1 MSNITVIQTLLC
13 NITNNI
19 MDRDSSDGSELNRLM
34 ISYNATEIIN
44 APIDIITVPSSEDDR
59 EDSGEDVPALS
70 AVEVSESSRDEG
82 GDDLEKGEPEKEEPR
97 KRAPRVDLQRKF
109 LTSRMRRRRRRSSP
123 RFGVN

>member
-44 APIDIITVPSSEDDR
+44 APIDIITVPSSEDNR

-109 LTSRMRRRRRRSSP
+109 LTSRMRRRRRRSLL

>member
-1 MSNITVIQTLLC
+1 MSNITVIQTLLI

-82 GDDLEKGEPEKEEPR
+82 GNDLEKGEPEKEEPR

-109 LTSRMRRRRRRSSP
+109 LTSRMRRRRRRSLL

>member
-44 APIDIITVPSSEDDR
+44 APIDIITVPSSEDYR

-82 GDDLEKGEPEKEEPR
+82 GDDLEKGEPEKDKPR

-109 LTSRMRRRRRRSSP
+109 LTSRMRRRRRRSLP

>member
-109 LTSRMRRRRRRSSP
+109 LTSRMRRRRRRSLL

>member
-44 APIDIITVPSSEDDR
+44 APIDIITVPSSEDNR

-82 GDDLEKGEPEKEEPR
+82 GNDLEKGEPEKEEPR

-109 LTSRMRRRRRRSSP
+109 LTSRMRRRRRRSLL